1 MKNIIILLSLIL
13 AISCK
18 GQQTYPLKTDYTELP
33 NYVYLKDT
41 NNELQTFVGTYEA
54 NFEGKKITL
63 YITKHTKK
71 LLDRISIFYKDVL
84 IANYVVKDAQ
94 GNVLKDSRTIEFS
107 SEQLQDL
114 ILSFWVEDAGKK
126 LLMSYGGVN
135 CNVGNGYVYLTKL
148 NVNQLSWKYIS
159 SSTILTNDN
168 CPPGTDIKVYLPK
181 TKDLIFTKVSP
192 TGGGFVRE

>member
-1 MKNIIILLSLIL
+1 M
-13 AISCK
+13 
-18 GQQTYPLKTDYTELP
+18 
-33 NYVYLKDT
+33 
-41 NNELQTFVGTYEA
+41 
-54 NFEGKKITL
+54 
-63 YITKHTKK
+63 
-71 LLDRISIFYKDVL
+71 

-94 GNVLKDSRTIEFS
+94 GNVLKDSRTIECS

-181 TKDLIFTKVSP
+181 TKDLIFTKVSSV
-192 TGGGFVRE
+192 GGGVVRE